1 MYSSGFMTPDGAG
14 CVYATDRGVAKV
26 VIPDLSRRQ
35 KAPVSEPLPDFE
47 PSEVSIYAAQM
58 LERYL
63 QGERV
68 ELNDIPVVLDG
79 LTPFRQT
86 VLLATRNLLYGEI
99 CSYGQLALA
108 CGSPHAARAIGG
120 ALAANPVPIIIPCHR
135 VTGSDGRLTGYSA
148 PGCEETKRVLLVME
162 GINFIGARV
171 VTNQLVMHRVSGR

>member
-1 MYSSGFMTPDGAG
+1 MYCSRFMTPDGAG
-14 CVYATDRGVAKV
+14 FVYATGHGVTKV

-35 KAPVSEPLPDFE
+35 GVPDSVSLPEFE
-47 PSEVSIYAAQM
+47 PSALSVSAAQM
-58 LERYL
+58 LERYF

-68 ELNDIPVVLDG
+68 ELNHIPVVLDG
-79 LTPFRQT
+79 LTPFRQN

-148 PGCEETKRVLLVME
+148 PGGEETKRVLLVKE
-162 GINFIGARV
+162 GIEFNGAQV